1 MSDAETRADETN
13 TGGVATDDRTGGA
26 DETVRATAPAETWQA
41 IVEPVETLVSECR
54 VRFGPSGLTLR
65 ATDPAKAALVAV
77 AAEPSAFET
86 YRASE
91 TTIGV
96 SVDRLAEVV
105 GLADGETT
113 VTLRPETRR
122 LRIEAGGVAYE
133 TTVLEPDRVR
143 DAPRRTAL
151 ESEFGYEASFGTDA
165 AAIAQAVRAAELV
178 SDHLVVRGDDGGVAF
193 EAVGDTDECVV
204 RLDAEALQEP
214 SLGPAES
221 IFSLDYLS
229 LVDRAIP
236 SDTAVS
242 VWAGDE
248 TPMAVE
254 YDVADGVGVEWL
266 ISPRIER

>member
-1 MSDAETRADETN
+1 MSDAETRADGTDA
-13 TGGVATDDRTGGA
+13 GGRATDDA
-26 DETVRATAPAETWQA
+26 DGETTVQATAPAATWAA
-41 IVEPVETLVSECR
+41 IVDPMEALVSECR
-54 VRFGPSGLTLR
+54 VRFGPSGVTLR

-77 AAEPSAFET
+77 EAEQSAFET

-91 TTIGV
+91 TTVGV
-96 SVDRLAEVV
+96 DVERLAEVV

-151 ESEFGYEASFGTDA
+151 ESEFDYEASFGTRA
-165 AAIAQAVRAAELV
+165 ATVTRAVRAAELV
-178 SDHLVVRGDDGGVAF
+178 SDHLVVRGDERGVAF
-193 EAVGDTDECVV
+193 EAAGDTDECVV
-204 RLDAEALQEP
+204 RVDAAELADP

-229 LVDRAIP
+229 VVERAMP

-242 VWAGDE
+242 VWAGAE

-254 YDVADGVGVEWL
+254 YEATDGVCAEWV
-266 ISPRIER
+266 ISPRIAR